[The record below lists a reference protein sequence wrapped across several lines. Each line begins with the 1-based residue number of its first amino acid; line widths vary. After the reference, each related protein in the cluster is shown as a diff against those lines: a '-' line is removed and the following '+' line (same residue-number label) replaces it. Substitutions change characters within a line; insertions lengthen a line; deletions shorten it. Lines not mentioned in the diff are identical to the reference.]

1 MTPCPEADMTFHKW
15 PCQWYARRSLPPMI
29 STSFVRIGTC
39 LMAKYPQNLSRLTNG
54 LLVRG
59 YNLGSPLW
67 FFTGT
72 VLRSFFMSRSCHFFP
87 KILTTTTRLF
97 LSYYPHI
104 AERSISIIMSHGIIS
119 WPGSVERR
127 LWFQEC
133 LSASCS
139 TLSGVCVVFFLSSG
153 CASGGWKSMLSCIYN
168 AKHSSDLVSTNSH
181 CLSAGHL
188 LPWGALMP
196 RQSTL
201 ITAGAVGWHDLAW
214 SAFNT
219 MRSKI
224 HLRHVGNL

>member
-1 MTPCPEADMTFHKW
+1 MTPCPEADMTFYKW
-15 PCQWYARRSLPPMI
+15 PCQWYARKSLPPMI

-87 KILTTTTRLF
+87 KILTTTTKLF

-139 TLSGVCVVFFLSSG
+139 TLSGVCVVFFFVERLCQWRMKVHALLHIQCEAQFRFG
-153 CASGGWKSMLSCIYN
+153 EHQLALPFGWTFVAMGSFN
-168 AKHSSDLVSTNSH
+168 A
-181 CLSAGHL
+181 
-188 LPWGALMP
+188 
-196 RQSTL
+196 
-201 ITAGAVGWHDLAW
+201 
-214 SAFNT
+214 
-219 MRSKI
+219 
-224 HLRHVGNL
+224 